1 MAAESRQDLLRQ
13 AWHGGR
19 AGTLSAS
26 AQARVW
32 AIREEWRDVG
42 SALHNLAFFDTHHWL
57 ADRVHVIG
65 LRLREPAWVAA

>member
-26 AQARVW
+26 AQARAW
-32 AIREEWRDVG
+32 AIREEWRDAG
-42 SALHNLAFFDTHHWL
+42 SALHGLHV
-57 ADRVHVIG
+57 RVASK
-65 LRLREPAWVAA
+65 LRKIA